1 MFYFDDA
8 FFESIPLPAAMQTL
22 RFRQPFVQDRE
33 LASTLFQLHHELE
46 GNGDRLGFETTF
58 VSIFSRLAERY
69 SETPAEHVGLK
80 PDRTAIGSALQYMET
95 NYDRNLSL
103 DELAELSP
111 YSASHFL
118 RMFRDVVGLT
128 PHAYLTQFR
137 IELATDL
144 LRSGTP
150 LVDIA
155 NLVGFTDQSHFTRKF
170 KRVLGVT
177 PGQYALNSK
186 APIPRGLKDNRKRR
200 NRKLLSPLN
209 A

>member
-33 LASTLFQLHHELE
+33 LASTLYQLHRELE
-46 GNGDRLGFETTF
+46 GDGDRLGFETTF
-58 VSIFSRLAERY
+58 VSIFSRLADRY
-69 SETPAEHVGLK
+69 SEAAGQAAQPK
-80 PDRTAIGSALQYMET
+80 PDRTAIRAALQYMES
-95 NYDRNLSL
+95 NYARNLSL
-103 DELAELSP
+103 GELAELSP

-155 NLVGFTDQSHFTRKF
+155 DLVGFTDQSHFTRKF
-170 KRVLGVT
+170 KRILGVT
-177 PGQYALNSK
+177 PGQYALSSE
-186 APIPRGLKDNRKRR
+186 APMRRGLRGRGNHRP
-200 NRKLLSPLN
+200 LSSIH

>member
-8 FFESIPLPAAMQTL
+8 FFESMPLPAAMQTL

-33 LASTLFQLHHELE
+33 LASMLLHLHHDLE
-46 GNGDRLGFETTF
+46 GNGDRLSFETAF

-69 SETPAEHVGLK
+69 SEIPAMHAGSK
-80 PDRTAIGSALQYMET
+80 PDRNVIGAALQYMEA

-103 DELAELSP
+103 GELAERSP
-111 YSASHFL
+111 YGASHFL

-137 IELATDL
+137 IELATDFV
-144 LRSGTP
+144 RSGVP

-155 NLVGFTDQSHFTRKF
+155 HLVGFTDQSHFTRKF
-170 KRVLGVT
+170 KRILGVT
-177 PGQYALNSK
+177 PGQYALSSK
-186 APIPRGLKDNRKRR
+186 ITVDRRSSTLGCQRGGRR
-200 NRKLLSPLN
+200 LSPLY